1 MEGIKMKKVLSI
13 VFLFA
18 ISFVGFG
25 QEDVILVSQGDRI
38 VEKAYRIARTPL
50 VIDTIIPTVIV
61 EYPLLILKHETQ
73 TELERINPA
82 SIKTVEKLPQLYN
95 TYVKLGIG
103 TKLMPLGEVYYDSDR
118 SRKYMYGAHVKHLS
132 SFGDIKNYAK
142 GQYDRTKLGIYGG
155 LNETRYTIRG
165 DFHYGSQGF
174 HYYGISDT
182 LNIPGD
188 SIAQRYSDVGFS
200 GKFITHIKDSAK
212 VNFSVGI
219 AYNNYHSKKS
229 KREEEDLW
237 RARENFFGVTTSTW
251 YKHRTEIYGLDVDI
265 RYNGYRYGEKYK
277 SLTGLDTGLFLN
289 NTIVDFRPHITTR
302 LQNDRFK
309 AKVGVDVAIDV
320 RDVTRAYIFPIAE
333 VKYSLFNDIF
343 IPYIGARGGIKQ
355 TTFKSLTG
363 ENEFLLPNVE
373 LRNENTAFDFYG
385 GIKGTISRRISF
397 NAAISFAK
405 VKDKAL
411 FVTDTIHSPRNKFNV
426 IYDTMN
432 VTTIEG
438 SISYQLMEKLKIDA
452 IGKFYSY
459 VALNNSY
466 AWNLPRLEIM
476 LRGSYNLFDKFIFN
490 LDLKMEE
497 GRKAL
502 VYAPGTGISEEN
514 GQYIENLKFLADL
527 NLGVE
532 YRYNKRISAFVQFNN
547 IAAQQY
553 MRWHNT
559 PVQGFQFLGGVTYRF

>member
-1 MEGIKMKKVLSI
+1 MEKINMKRALAI

-18 ISFVGFG
+18 ISFGYG
-25 QEDVILVSQGDRI
+25 QGDVVISASGDRY

-50 VIDTIIPTVIV
+50 IIDTVIPTVIV

-73 TELERINPA
+73 TEIERINPA
-82 SIKTVEKLPQLYN
+82 SIKTVEKLSQLYN
-95 TYVKLGIG
+95 TYIKLGVG

-118 SRKYMYGAHVKHLS
+118 SRKYIYGAHITHLS

-155 LNETRYTIRG
+155 LNEKRYSIRA
-165 DFHYGSQGF
+165 DMHYRNRGF
-174 HYYGISDT
+174 HYYGLSDT
-182 LNIPGD
+182 INISND
-188 SIAQRYSDVGFS
+188 SLRQRYSDLGFS
-200 GKFITHIKDSAK
+200 GKYITHIKDSAK
-212 VNFSVGI
+212 VNFSVELK
-219 AYNNYHSKKS
+219 YNNFHSKKS
-229 KREEEDLW
+229 KVDSVELW
-237 RARENFFGVTTSTW
+237 RARENFFGVATSTW
-251 YKHRTEIYGLDVDI
+251 YKYKTEVYALDVDV

-289 NTIVDFRPHITTR
+289 NTIIDFRPHITTR

-309 AKVGVDVAIDV
+309 AKVGVDVAIDIH
-320 RDVTRAYIFPIAE
+320 DVTKAYIFPIAE

-343 IPYIGARGGIKQ
+343 IPYVGARGGIKQ
-355 TTFKSLTG
+355 TTFKSLTT
-363 ENEFLLPNVE
+363 ENEFLLPNVA
-373 LRNENTAFDFYG
+373 LRNENTAYDFYG

-397 NAAISFAK
+397 NAGISFAR

-411 FVTDTIHSPRNKFNV
+411 FVTDTIHSLRNKFDV

-438 SISYQLMEKLKIDA
+438 SISYQLMEKLKVDA

-459 VALNNSY
+459 DVLNNSY

-476 LRGSYNLFDKFIFN
+476 LRGSYNLFDKFLFN
-490 LDLKMEE
+490 LDLKLEE

-502 VYAPGTGISEEN
+502 VYADGPGISQEN
-514 GQYIENLKFLADL
+514 GQYIEKLNFIADV

-559 PVQGFQFLGGVTYRF
+559 PVQGFQFMGGVTYRF